1 MDVYVEDDASGKLKI
16 SGYVLHNAADD
27 STAKQ
32 DGTHSNKAEGF
43 VNSYVTHDLTIL
55 SKKKEEENEAN
66 N

>member
-27 STAKQ
+27 STVKQ

-55 SKKKEEENEAN
+55 SKRKEEENKASN
-66 N
+66 